1 MASFLILKTMM
12 KIQMLLNNLT
22 EQLNFIDLEIDDTVL
37 KCEKSVEV
45 TITTIQKVKKEILRV
60 GFKSVSEEI
69 HFFKEI
75 KPQFTSKRI
84 YYNSVYRIETKKPS
98 GSTRIFKKYYNNELE
113 KLKRYFDDNL
123 DFYKYYRTKS
133 TYLDYKYFVRGS
145 FDVKQ
150 SLDNFY
156 YETYLNFS
164 TSHDFKIAKIIAND
178 LLQLYLEDCIK
189 LLDRKSNKLITQR
202 NPNVK
207 LIWMGSKIAL
217 TELLYALQT
226 EGVFNNGSADLK
238 IIAEFFEDN
247 FSLELGQYRRNFLEI
262 RARKENRTKFLDTLK
277 TNLLKRMDDTDESF

>member
-22 EQLNFIDLEIDDTVL
+22 EQLNFIDLEIDDAVL

-156 YETYLNFS
+156 YETDLNFS

-202 NPNVK
+202 NPNAK
-207 LIWMGSKIAL
+207 LIWTGSKIAL

-247 FSLELGQYRRNFLEI
+247 FSLDLGQYRRNFLEI

>member
-1 MASFLILKTMM
+1 MM

-156 YETYLNFS
+156 YETDLNFS
-164 TSHDFKIAKIIAND
+164 TSHDFKIAKIIVND

-202 NPNVK
+202 NPNAK
-207 LIWMGSKIAL
+207 LIWTGSKIAL

-247 FSLELGQYRRNFLEI
+247 FSLDLGQYRRNFLEI

>member
-1 MASFLILKTMM
+1 M

-156 YETYLNFS
+156 YETDLNFS

-202 NPNVK
+202 NPNAK
-207 LIWMGSKIAL
+207 LIWTGSKIAL

-247 FSLELGQYRRNFLEI
+247 FSLDLGQYRRNFLEI

>member
-1 MASFLILKTMM
+1 MM

>member
-1 MASFLILKTMM
+1 M
-12 KIQMLLNNLT
+12 
-22 EQLNFIDLEIDDTVL
+22 L

-60 GFKSVSEEI
+60 GFKSVNEEI

-156 YETYLNFS
+156 YETDLNFS

-207 LIWMGSKIAL
+207 LIWTGSKIAL

-247 FSLELGQYRRNFLEI
+247 FSLDLGQYRRNFLEI

>member
-1 MASFLILKTMM
+1 MM

-22 EQLNFIDLEIDDTVL
+22 EQLNFIDLEIDDAVL

-98 GSTRIFKKYYNNELE
+98 GSTRILKKYYNNELE

-156 YETYLNFS
+156 YETDLNFS

-207 LIWMGSKIAL
+207 LIWTGSKIAL

-247 FSLELGQYRRNFLEI
+247 FSLDLGQYRRNFLEI

>member
-1 MASFLILKTMM
+1 MM

-98 GSTRIFKKYYNNELE
+98 GSTRILKKYYNNELE

-156 YETYLNFS
+156 YETDLNFS

-202 NPNVK
+202 NPNAK
-207 LIWMGSKIAL
+207 LIWTGSKIAL

>member
-1 MASFLILKTMM
+1 MM

-22 EQLNFIDLEIDDTVL
+22 EQLNFIDLEIDDAVL

-98 GSTRIFKKYYNNELE
+98 GSTRILKKYYNNELE

-156 YETYLNFS
+156 YETDLNFS

-202 NPNVK
+202 NPNAK
-207 LIWMGSKIAL
+207 LIWTGSKIAL

-247 FSLELGQYRRNFLEI
+247 FSLDLGQYRRNFLEI

>member
-1 MASFLILKTMM
+1 MM

-22 EQLNFIDLEIDDTVL
+22 EQLNFIDLEIDDAVL

-75 KPQFTSKRI
+75 KPQFSSKRI

-98 GSTRIFKKYYNNELE
+98 GSTRILKKYYNNELE

-156 YETYLNFS
+156 YETDLNFS

-202 NPNVK
+202 NPNAK
-207 LIWMGSKIAL
+207 LIWTGSKIAL

-247 FSLELGQYRRNFLEI
+247 FSLDLGQYRRNFLEI

>member
-1 MASFLILKTMM
+1 MM

-22 EQLNFIDLEIDDTVL
+22 EQLNFIDLEIDDAVL

-156 YETYLNFS
+156 YETDLNFS

-202 NPNVK
+202 NPNAK
-207 LIWMGSKIAL
+207 LIWTGSKIAL

-247 FSLELGQYRRNFLEI
+247 FSLDLGQYRRNFLEI

>member
-156 YETYLNFS
+156 YETDLNFS

-202 NPNVK
+202 NPNAK
-207 LIWMGSKIAL
+207 LIWTGSKIAL

-247 FSLELGQYRRNFLEI
+247 FSLDLGQYRRNFLEI

>member
-1 MASFLILKTMM
+1 MM

-156 YETYLNFS
+156 YETDLNFS

-202 NPNVK
+202 NPNAK
-207 LIWMGSKIAL
+207 LIWTGSKIAL

-247 FSLELGQYRRNFLEI
+247 FSLDLGQYRRNFLEI

>member
-1 MASFLILKTMM
+1 MM
-12 KIQMLLNNLT
+12 NKIGLVLQNLT
-22 EQLNFIDLEIDDTVL
+22 EQLNFIDLEVDDIVL
-37 KCEKSVEV
+37 KCERSIEIIVQAL
-45 TITTIQKVKKEILRV
+45 QKVKSFVSKID
-60 GFKSVSEEI
+60 FKSEDEEI
-69 HFFKEI
+69 HFFKEL

-98 GSTRIFKKYYNNELE
+98 GSTRILKKYYNNELE

-145 FDVKQ
+145 FDIKQ

-156 YETYLNFS
+156 YEADLNFT
-164 TSHDFKIAKIIAND
+164 TSHDFKIAKILAHD
-178 LLQLYLEDCIK
+178 LLQLYLEDK
-189 LLDRKSNKLITQR
+189 LKTLDRKNERPGTQR
-202 NPNVK
+202 NPNAK
-207 LIWMGSKIAL
+207 LIWTGSKIAL

-247 FSLELGQYRRNFLEI
+247 FSLDLGQYRRNFLEI
-262 RARKENRTKFLDTLK
+262 RARKENRTKFLDSLK
-277 TNLLKRMDDTDESF
+277 NNLLKRMDDTDESF

>member
-1 MASFLILKTMM
+1 
-12 KIQMLLNNLT
+12 MLLNNLT

-156 YETYLNFS
+156 YETDLNFS

-178 LLQLYLEDCIK
+178 LLQLYLEDGIK
-189 LLDRKSNKLITQR
+189 LLDRKSNKMITQR

-207 LIWMGSKIAL
+207 LIWTGSKIAL

>member
-1 MASFLILKTMM
+1 M

-22 EQLNFIDLEIDDTVL
+22 EQLNFIDLEIDDAVL

-156 YETYLNFS
+156 YETDLNFS

-202 NPNVK
+202 NPNAK
-207 LIWMGSKIAL
+207 LIWTGSKIAL

-247 FSLELGQYRRNFLEI
+247 FSLDLGQYRRNFLEI

>member
-98 GSTRIFKKYYNNELE
+98 GSTRILKKYYNNELE

-156 YETYLNFS
+156 YETDLNFS

-202 NPNVK
+202 NPNAK
-207 LIWMGSKIAL
+207 LIWTGSKIAL

-247 FSLELGQYRRNFLEI
+247 FSLDLGQYRRNFLEI